1 MERSHMEYKGVQ
13 FDYTRM
19 SEWILLTA
27 CHFMDGTTHVEIPA
41 EIAGCPV
48 THLRDDFFRDCRNME
63 SILIPEGIVSV
74 GAYAFQKCEWLR
86 EVLLPEGLSYLG
98 KGAFYGCTGLQ
109 RVELGN
115 RLAQLE
121 AKTFEGCQL
130 LESCRIP
137 DSCLDIGATAFRH
150 CRQLRTITIPWQVSR
165 IGVAAFDGCENLTH
179 VRLPCSLMSL
189 LEEQTEDGR
198 VILHTE
204 KGDKRC
210 TGARR
215 IFVRQTAQICFEFYE
230 VPAV

>member
-19 SEWILLTA
+19 SKWILLTA
-27 CHFMDGTTHVEIPA
+27 CRFIDDTTHVEIPA
-41 EIAGCPV
+41 AIAGCPV
-48 THLRDDFFRDCRNME
+48 AHLRDHLFQDCRSME
-63 SILIPEGIVSV
+63 SILIPEGIVAV
-74 GAYAFQKCEWLR
+74 GAYAFQKCERLR
-86 EVLLPEGLSYLG
+86 EVLLPEGLTYLG
-98 KGAFYGCTGLQ
+98 KGAFYECTGLQ

-115 RLAQLE
+115 RLSQLQ
-121 AKTFEGCQL
+121 AKTFEGCQQ

-137 DSCLDIGATAFRH
+137 DSCLDIGATVFRH
-150 CRQLRTITIPWQVSR
+150 CRQLRTITIPWQVSK

-179 VRLPCSLMSL
+179 VRLPRSLMSL
-189 LEEQTEDGR
+189 LEERTEDGR

-204 KGDKRC
+204 KGDRLH

-215 IFVRQTAQICFEFYE
+215 IFVKQTAQISFEFYE